1 MLILLIKDTIHF
13 EGFFLIWLR
22 FRDIEFERFSEILAI
37 WEGYIDRREPLTTL
51 VLFSLF
57 RIEFIGNSHGN
68 HARKS
73 RKRKY
78 LGNG

>member
-1 MLILLIKDTIHF
+1 MLILLIKDTIHI

-51 VLFSLF
+51 VF
-57 RIEFIGNSHGN
+57 FIIHQYVFDFE
-68 HARKS
+68 R
-73 RKRKY
+73 
-78 LGNG
+78 